1 MKLLSN
7 YLKEMKIAARGFYF
21 YIEIG
26 MAVLLLAILLLV
38 ISETSTSS
46 SKQFVYNDMPQKIA
60 EYLRD
65 QSIKDG
71 DARLAGP
78 TEFKLRPVKFEVT
91 NQETG
96 ETTAYTFDD
105 KGNRTEV
112 EIPADLKDEAEAVK
126 ESLIEVAAEADDALM
141 I

>member
-7 YLKEMKIAARGFYF
+7 YFKEMKIAARGFYF

-46 SKQFVYNDMPQKIA
+46 SKQFVYNDMPNKIA
-60 EYLRD
+60 KYIKD

-71 DARLAGP
+71 DARLADP
-78 TEFKLRPVKFEVT
+78 TEFELKPAKFEIT
-91 NQETG
+91 NQKTG
-96 ETTAYTFDD
+96 EMS
-105 KGNRTEV
+105 
-112 EIPADLKDEAEAVK
+112 PAS
-126 ESLIEVAAEADDALM
+126 SLIQFRNVYIKPLGPK
-141 I
+141 